1 MLVPTLALGSVIA
14 RKYSLNAVTLD
25 GDQVDRRGALTGGFI
40 DNKKSRLASVHAHRH
55 WRSKLD
61 EQQLL
66 LSKVRDQLLQAEQAV
81 TRATA
86 DIQKHSGNHADVAE
100 FLDTRRR
107 ELTSASEI
115 LQAKLRSLEAVEAS
129 LKQTRQ
135 ESELLRA
142 ELGTSFRDTDHG
154 ARLKELTQE
163 IENSKTALAEC
174 NHGLSRTSTELA
186 ELQSMILHFTLHRRV
201 GTKIEEAEEGI
212 VDWCHQGFT
221 IFVAI
226 QPRST

>member
-1 MLVPTLALGSVIA
+1 MLVPTLALGSMIA

-25 GDQVDRRGALTGGFI
+25 GDQADRRGALTGGFI

-55 WRSKLD
+55 WQSKLD

-66 LSKVRDQLLQAEQAV
+66 LSKVRDQLLQAEQTV

-86 DIQKHSGNHADVAE
+86 DIQKHSGSNADVAE
-100 FLDTRRR
+100 FLETRER
-107 ELTSASEI
+107 ELASTAEI
-115 LQAKLRSLEAVEAS
+115 FQAKLRSLETVEAS

-142 ELGTSFRDTDHG
+142 ELGTSFKDTDHG
-154 ARLKELTQE
+154 TRLKALTQE
-163 IENSKTALAEC
+163 IESSKAVLAEC

-186 ELQSMILHFTLHRRV
+186 ELHSNILDFTFHRRI
-201 GTKIEEAEEGI
+201 GTKIEETEEGA
-212 VDWCHQGFT
+212 VG
-221 IFVAI
+221 
-226 QPRST
+226 